1 MNQGT
6 VKTKRFNKEKSYHYF
21 YVEQDDGEDLSFS
34 CFSKPYRETIK
45 TIEEGDTIEYD
56 FTVNDKGYNDL
67 THLKKIE
74 YEFTPK
80 IKKEW
85 KPDHFPGV
93 SKITAEVTCS
103 LIEVG
108 HVDYK
113 NVGPALLVVGDAAW
127 TVALQ
132 HEPGEI
138 VRGEITN
145 IGDDFR
151 DKGIPD
157 VSEKESEKETLDVD
171 SMSAS
176 ELVRE
181 IEAVGKD
188 IGKSENLINAS
199 TKTDDLVSLR
209 ACLTMYLDEQKEQTD
224 LKADKERT

>member
-6 VKTKRFNKEKSYHYF
+6 LQYIKKNEEKNYTRIGILPIGHGELENDNYYNIFDTKILA
-21 YVEQDDGEDLSFS
+21 GLS
-34 CFSKPYRETIK
+34 K
-45 TIEEGDTIEYD
+45 GDTVEYE
-56 FTVNDKGYNDL
+56 TTKTDKGFVNITVL
-67 THLKKIE
+67 NKIQPSQE
-74 YEFTPK
+74 SEFTPK
-80 IKKEW
+80 TKKEW

-103 LIEVG
+103 LIAAG

-127 TVALQ
+127 TVAMQ
-132 HEPGEI
+132 HEPDEI
-138 VRGEITN
+138 VQGDIT
-145 IGDDFR
+145 DLSETTD
-151 DKGIPD
+151 
-157 VSEKESEKETLDVD
+157 EKESEKESLDVD

-181 IEAVGKD
+181 IEVVGKD

-224 LKADKERT
+224 LKDDKERT